1 MMERC
6 VVCGNAY
13 EKAFR
18 VVLADGSSAVFDS
31 FECAI
36 QALAPRC
43 SHCRCRIIGHGVDRG
58 AVIFCCD
65 HCARAASSDAVDE
78 ASIESFPASDAPTFS
93 TSARAATEQPRR
105 RGANHLQDGKI
116 GWVLLW
122 ALGVPIPLLLVLFVL
137 RGCT

>member
-1 MMERC
+1 MDRC
-6 VVCGNAY
+6 VVCGNQY

-18 VVLADGSSAVFDS
+18 VISADRASYVFDS

-43 SHCRCRIIGHGVDRG
+43 AHCACRIIGHGIERG
-58 AVIFCCD
+58 GKAFCCE
-65 HCARAASSDAVDE
+65 HCARQVSSDAVDE
-78 ASIESFPASDAPTFS
+78 ASRASFPASDPPAYAASAKSAPVR
-93 TSARAATEQPRR
+93 RASRAERLEEGR
-105 RGANHLQDGKI
+105 I

-122 ALGVPIPLLLVLFVL
+122 LLGVPLPILLIAFLL

>member
-1 MMERC
+1 MERC

-18 VVLADGSSAVFDS
+18 VLFADHSSYVFDS

-36 QALAPRC
+36 HALAPRC
-43 SHCRCRIIGHGVDRG
+43 THCACRIIGHGLEHGG
-58 AVIFCCD
+58 AVFCCE

-78 ASIESFPASDAPTFS
+78 ASQESFPASDSPAYSPS
-93 TSARAATEQPRR
+93 SRAVANRSGARSRNLEEGRV
-105 RGANHLQDGKI
+105 

-122 ALGVPIPLLLVLFVL
+122 LLGVPIPILLLLYVL